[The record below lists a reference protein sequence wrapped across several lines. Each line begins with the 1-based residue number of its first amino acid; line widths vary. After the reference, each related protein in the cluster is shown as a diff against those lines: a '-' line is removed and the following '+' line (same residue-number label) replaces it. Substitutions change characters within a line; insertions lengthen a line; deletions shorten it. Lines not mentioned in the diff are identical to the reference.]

1 MLRFVQAIS
10 SSIIVQ
16 AVLSILFGLWLAVW
30 PQATIVTIVYLFAA
44 YLALTGIVSLI
55 SYARRRAEASG
66 YQGALVTGVLLLV
79 FALIVFVF
87 PEAVA
92 GIFSI
97 ILGIVLVVSG
107 AVNAVRSFELKRFGG
122 GSWIGLLV
130 VSIAVA
136 VGGVVIVVNPFD
148 TTVAFVLVLGMLLI
162 AKGVIDLAVVG
173 LASSKA
179 KRYNG

>member
-16 AVLSILFGLWLAVW
+16 AVLSILLGLLLAVW

-44 YLALTGIVSLI
+44 YLAITGIVSLI
-55 SYARRRAEASG
+55 SYARRRGKGPG

-92 GIFSI
+92 GFFSI

-107 AVNAVRSFELKRFGG
+107 VVNAVRSFEFRRFGG
-122 GSWIGLLV
+122 GSWIGILI
-130 VSIAVA
+130 VSLAVA
-136 VGGVVIVVNPFD
+136 VGGIVIIVNPFD

-173 LASSKA
+173 LASSRA
-179 KRYNG
+179 QGYGD